1 MRREVRAPREPRAH
15 RTAKAPGPGRTPAM
29 RPEHRWVRSPGSRS
43 PVGLGGKARE
53 RREGK
58 EGGKEKPPLPPP
70 PPPSA

>member
-1 MRREVRAPREPRAH
+1 
-15 RTAKAPGPGRTPAM
+15 M

-58 EGGKEKPPLPPP
+58 EGGEEKPPLPPP